1 MDVSGHRGLCADA
14 EHVAASKQR
23 YLCAL
28 LVDRQQPIMGNNH
41 PPMPAISTIY
51 PFVTMASPSIF
62 MGEST
67 PVQYMMLACSPV
79 IIYFWKRLAQL
90 S

>member
-1 MDVSGHRGLCADA
+1 MDVSGHRGMCADA

-28 LVDRQQPIMGNNH
+28 PVDRQQPIVRNIH
-41 PPMPAISTIY
+41 PPMPAIST
-51 PFVTMASPSIF
+51 TLLSPGFTEHLHGRVNSCALNDAGVVLPAI
-62 MGEST
+62 
-67 PVQYMMLACSPV
+67 L
-79 IIYFWKRLAQL
+79 YFWKRLAQL